1 MMYPADCRNLVFFF
15 FFFFFFL
22 FFFGFCN
29 FSSVSG
35 IREIPIGALLDFSSH
50 EGSMASTCLSMSL
63 SDFYS
68 LNSDYTT
75 RLSLLTRNYSGILD
89 SASGAVDL
97 LNNGVVAI
105 LGPLRSSE
113 AAFVIEI
120 GANSHV
126 PVVSFSATSPS
137 LSLYKSPYFIRAAQV
152 DSFQVNAIVSIIQ
165 KFGWH
170 QVALVYEDTEFGNGI
185 IPFLTDALLDSDIK
199 LSIKSGI
206 PLSAQDSEILTKLNE
221 LKSMWTR
228 VFVVHMTSSIGSR
241 LFALADKAGMMS
253 EGFAWIVT
261 DSLSNSVDVL
271 APIFID
277 AMEGVLG
284 IRPFIPKSR
293 NLDNFKLR
301 LKRKILS
308 THPTMITTE
317 PDIFCLWAYDTIWAL
332 ADAIE
337 RAGLGFINST
347 LLKPNNKH
355 TVINYVSNL
364 GVSTVGP
371 KLVGEILK
379 TRFRGLSGEFNL
391 VGGQLQPCAYE
402 IFNVIGKGARPIGY
416 WSSEHGITRRQGTS
430 ITHLKSVIWPVTQQ
444 ERRGAGPCPLPV
456 AGHL

>member
-1 MMYPADCRNLVFFF
+1 M
-15 FFFFFFL
+15 
-22 FFFGFCN
+22 
-29 FSSVSG
+29 
-35 IREIPIGALLDFSSH
+35 
-50 EGSMASTCLSMSL
+50 
-63 SDFYS
+63 
-68 LNSDYTT
+68 
-75 RLSLLTRNYSGILD
+75 
-89 SASGAVDL
+89 
-97 LNNGVVAI
+97 AI

-430 ITHLKSVIWPVTQQ
+430 ITHLKSVIWPGDSTRTPRGWTVPSAGSRTLIIGVPYKAGFPEFVNVT
-444 ERRGAGPCPLPV
+444 EDPLSNNANFTGFSIDVFRLIWDNLPYKFHYQLKPYINKKGGSSGSYDSV
-456 AGHL
+456 VCQIKAKVKIY